1 MQKYDNW
8 INPFKSLNLLSGTLI
23 PIVND
28 DEDMLKII
36 WDDGM
41 QIDIG
46 YIKNEATYYIT
57 TVADDTTESWNKP
70 LSVIKVKDCM
80 ALPIVIQKEIIRC
93 RL

>member
-46 YIKNEATYYIT
+46 YIKN
-57 TVADDTTESWNKP
+57 
-70 LSVIKVKDCM
+70 
-80 ALPIVIQKEIIRC
+80 
-93 RL
+93 